1 MALPE
6 IATPIYT
13 LTIPST
19 KKRVKYRPF
28 LVKEQKL
35 LILAMENE
43 DQEQI
48 LDAITN
54 TIKACLITK
63 LDMSTL
69 ALFDIEYLFLQIR
82 ARSIS
87 EEIEMR
93 VTCADDGETTVDVK
107 FMVDDVKVNFP
118 KGHTNI
124 IKLDD
129 DLTIEMQYP
138 DLDYFAKINFM
149 DEKVDEYELVAKCIK
164 RVYVGED
171 DFTSDSLDESKAWV
185 EGLTNNQFEKIQSF
199 FETMPTL
206 RHVLKVKNPKTKVA
220 NEVVLEGLSDF
231 FVQPSFTRAS

>member
-6 IATPIYT
+6 IATPTYT

-19 KKRVKYRPF
+19 KKKVKYRPF
-28 LVKEQKL
+28 LVKEQKI

-54 TIKACLITK
+54 TIKSCLITK
-63 LDMSTL
+63 VDMATL

-93 VTCADDGETTVDVK
+93 VTCGDDGETTVDVK

-129 DLTIEMQYP
+129 NLTIEMQYP

-185 EGLTNNQFEKIQSF
+185 EGLTNSQFEKIQSF

-206 RHVLKVKNPKTKVA
+206 RHVLKVKNPKTKVT

-231 FVQPSFTRAS
+231 FV

>member
-1 MALPE
+1 MPLPE

-13 LTIPST
+13 LTLPST
-19 KKRVKYRPF
+19 KKKIKYRPF

-54 TIKACLITK
+54 TIQTCLLTK
-63 LDMSTL
+63 MDVKDM
-69 ALFDIEYLFLQIR
+69 ALFDIEYLFMQIR

-87 EEIEMR
+87 EEVELK
-93 VTCADDGETTVDVK
+93 VTCQDDGETTVDIK
-107 FMVDDVKVNFP
+107 FMVDDIKVEFP

-124 IKLDD
+124 IKLTD
-129 DLTIEMQYP
+129 DLTVEMKYP
-138 DLDYFAKINFM
+138 DIDYFTKINFM
-149 DEKVDEYELVAKCIK
+149 EETPDEYELVAKCIK

-171 DFTSDSLDESKAWV
+171 DYTSDSLEESKAWV
-185 EGLTNNQFEKIQSF
+185 EGLTNQQFEKIQQF

-206 RHVLKVKNPKTKVA
+206 RHVLKVKNPKTKVV

-231 FVQPSFTRAS
+231 FV

>member
-6 IATPIYT
+6 IATPTYT

-19 KKRVKYRPF
+19 KKKVKYRPF
-28 LVKEQKL
+28 LVKEQKI

-63 LDMSTL
+63 VDMATL

-124 IKLDD
+124 VKLDN

-138 DLDYFAKINFM
+138 DLDYFTKINFM

-185 EGLTNNQFEKIQSF
+185 EGLTNNQFEKIQQF

-206 RHVLKVKNPKTKVA
+206 RHVLKVKNPKTKVS

-231 FVQPSFTRAS
+231 FV

>member
-13 LTIPST
+13 LTLPST
-19 KKRVKYRPF
+19 KKKIKYRPF

-54 TIKACLITK
+54 TIQACLLTK
-63 LDMSTL
+63 IDVKDM
-69 ALFDIEYLFLQIR
+69 ALFDIEYLFMQIR

-87 EEIEMR
+87 EEVEMK
-93 VTCADDGETTVDVK
+93 VTCQDDGETTVDIK
-107 FMVDDVKVNFP
+107 FMVDDIKVEFP

-124 IKLDD
+124 IKLTD
-129 DLTIEMQYP
+129 DLTVEMKYP
-138 DLDYFAKINFM
+138 DIDYFTKINFM
-149 DEKVDEYELVAKCIK
+149 EETPDEYELVAKCIK

-171 DFTSDSLDESKAWV
+171 DYTSDSLEESKAWV
-185 EGLTNNQFEKIQSF
+185 EGLTNQQFEKIQQF

-206 RHVLKVKNPKTKVA
+206 RHVLKVKNPKTKVV

-231 FVQPSFTRAS
+231 FV

>member
-1 MALPE
+1 MPLPE

-13 LTIPST
+13 LTLPST
-19 KKRVKYRPF
+19 KKKIKYRPF

-54 TIKACLITK
+54 TIQTCLLTK
-63 LDMSTL
+63 MDVKDM
-69 ALFDIEYLFLQIR
+69 ALFDIEYLFMQIR

-87 EEIEMR
+87 EEVEMK
-93 VTCADDGETTVDVK
+93 VTCQDDGETTVDIK
-107 FMVDDVKVNFP
+107 FMVDDIKVNFP
-118 KGHTNI
+118 KGHTNV
-124 IKLDD
+124 IKLTD
-129 DLTIEMQYP
+129 DLTVEMKYP
-138 DLDYFAKINFM
+138 DIDYFTKINFM
-149 DEKVDEYELVAKCIK
+149 EETPDEYELVAKCIK

-206 RHVLKVKNPKTKVA
+206 RHVLKVKNPKTKVV

-231 FVQPSFTRAS
+231 FV

>member
-6 IATPIYT
+6 IATPTYT

-19 KKRVKYRPF
+19 KKKVKYRPF
-28 LVKEQKL
+28 LVKEQKI

-63 LDMSTL
+63 IDMATL

-93 VTCADDGETTVDVK
+93 VTCADDGETTVDLK

-124 IKLDD
+124 IELDN

-185 EGLTNNQFEKIQSF
+185 EGLTNSQFEKIQSF

-206 RHVLKVKNPKTKVA
+206 RHVLKVKNPKTKVV

-231 FVQPSFTRAS
+231 FV

>member
-13 LTIPST
+13 LSVPST

-35 LILAMENE
+35 LILALENN

-48 LDAITN
+48 LDAITK
-54 TIKACLITK
+54 TIQNCLHTK
-63 LDMSTL
+63 VNVSEM

-87 EEIEMR
+87 EEIEMK

-118 KGHTNI
+118 KGHTNV
-124 IKLDD
+124 IKIDD
-129 DLTIEMQYP
+129 DLTVEMKYP
-138 DLDYFAKINFM
+138 DLDYFTKVNFIGEEP
-149 DEKVDEYELVAKCIK
+149 DAYELVAKCIK

-171 DFTSDSLDESKAWV
+171 DYTADSVEESKKWV
-185 EGLTNNQFEKIQSF
+185 EGLTNAQFDKIQAF

-206 RHVLKVKNPKTKVA
+206 KHVLKVKNPKTKVA

-231 FVQPSFTRAS
+231 FA

>member
-19 KKRVKYRPF
+19 KKKVKYRPF

-63 LDMSTL
+63 VDMKTL

-93 VTCADDGETTVDVK
+93 VTCADDGDTTVDVK

-124 IKLDD
+124 IKLSDE
-129 DLTIEMQYP
+129 LTVEMQYP
-138 DLDYFAKINFM
+138 DLDYFTKINFM

-171 DFTSDSLDESKAWV
+171 DFTSDSLDESKEWV

-206 RHVLKVKNPKTKVA
+206 RHVLKVKNPKTKVV

-231 FVQPSFTRAS
+231 FV

>member
-6 IATPIYT
+6 IATPTYT

-19 KKRVKYRPF
+19 KKKVKYRPF
-28 LVKEQKL
+28 LVKEQKI

-54 TIKACLITK
+54 TIKSCLITK
-63 LDMSTL
+63 VDMTTL

-124 IKLDD
+124 VKLDG

-138 DLDYFAKINFM
+138 DLDYFTKINFM

-185 EGLTNNQFEKIQSF
+185 EGLTNNQFEKIQQF

-206 RHVLKVKNPKTKVA
+206 RHVLKVKNPKTKVT
-220 NEVVLEGLSDF
+220 NEVILEGLSDF
-231 FVQPSFTRAS
+231 FV

>member
-1 MALPE
+1 MPLPE

-13 LTIPST
+13 LTLPST
-19 KKRVKYRPF
+19 KKKIKYRPF

-54 TIKACLITK
+54 TIQTCLLTK
-63 LDMSTL
+63 MDVKDM
-69 ALFDIEYLFLQIR
+69 ALFDIEYLFMQIR

-87 EEIEMR
+87 EEVEMK
-93 VTCADDGETTVDVK
+93 VTCQDDGETTVDIK
-107 FMVDDVKVNFP
+107 FMVDDIKVEFP

-124 IKLDD
+124 IKLTD
-129 DLTIEMQYP
+129 DLTVEMKYP
-138 DLDYFAKINFM
+138 DIDYFTKVNFM
-149 DEKVDEYELVAKCIK
+149 EKTPDEYELVAKCIK

-171 DFTSDSLDESKAWV
+171 DYTSDSLEESKAWV
-185 EGLTNNQFEKIQSF
+185 EGLTNQQFEKIQQF

-206 RHVLKVKNPKTKVA
+206 RHVLKVKNPKTKVV

-231 FVQPSFTRAS
+231 FV

>member
-6 IATPIYT
+6 IATPTYT

-19 KKRVKYRPF
+19 KKKVKYRPF
-28 LVKEQKL
+28 LVKEQKI

-63 LDMSTL
+63 LDMATL

-93 VTCADDGETTVDVK
+93 VTCADDVETTVDVK

-124 IKLDD
+124 VKLDG

-138 DLDYFAKINFM
+138 DLDYFTKINFM

-206 RHVLKVKNPKTKVA
+206 RHVLKVKNPKTKVV

-231 FVQPSFTRAS
+231 FV

>member
-19 KKRVKYRPF
+19 KKKVKYRPF

-63 LDMSTL
+63 IDMTTL

-206 RHVLKVKNPKTKVA
+206 RHVLKVKNPKTKVT

-231 FVQPSFTRAS
+231 FV

>member
-13 LTIPST
+13 LSVPST

-35 LILAMENE
+35 LILALEND

-48 LDAITN
+48 LDAITK
-54 TIKACLITK
+54 TIQNCLHTK
-63 LDMSTL
+63 INVTDM

-87 EEIEMR
+87 EEIEMK

-118 KGHTNI
+118 KGHSNI

-129 DLTIEMQYP
+129 DLTIEMKYP
-138 DLDYFAKINFM
+138 DLEYFTQVNFVGGEP
-149 DEKVDEYELVAKCIK
+149 DPYELVAKCIK

-171 DFTSDSLDESKAWV
+171 DYTPDSVDESRKWL
-185 EGLTNNQFEKIQSF
+185 EGLTNQQFDKIQVF
-199 FETMPTL
+199 FETMPSL
-206 RHVLKVKNPKTKVA
+206 RHVLKVKNPKTKVS

-231 FVQPSFTRAS
+231 FA

>member
-1 MALPE
+1 MPLPE

-13 LTIPST
+13 LTLPST
-19 KKRVKYRPF
+19 KKKIKYRPF

-54 TIKACLITK
+54 TIQACLLTK
-63 LDMSTL
+63 IDVKDM
-69 ALFDIEYLFLQIR
+69 ALFDIEYLFMQIR

-87 EEIEMR
+87 EEVEMK
-93 VTCADDGETTVDVK
+93 VTCQDDGETTVDIK
-107 FMVDDVKVNFP
+107 FMVDDIKVEFP

-124 IKLDD
+124 IKLTD
-129 DLTIEMQYP
+129 DLTVEMKYP
-138 DLDYFAKINFM
+138 DIDYFTKINFM
-149 DEKVDEYELVAKCIK
+149 EETPDEYELVAKCIK

-206 RHVLKVKNPKTKVA
+206 RHVLKVKNPKTKVV

-231 FVQPSFTRAS
+231 FV

>member
-19 KKRVKYRPF
+19 KKKVKYRPF
-28 LVKEQKL
+28 LVKEQKI

-63 LDMSTL
+63 VDMATL

-124 IKLDD
+124 IKLSD

-171 DFTSDSLDESKAWV
+171 DFTSDSLDESKEWV

-206 RHVLKVKNPKTKVA
+206 RHVLKVKNPKTKVV

-231 FVQPSFTRAS
+231 FV

>member
-1 MALPE
+1 MPLPE
-6 IATPIYT
+6 IATPTYT

-19 KKRVKYRPF
+19 KKKVKYRPF
-28 LVKEQKL
+28 LVKEQKI

-54 TIKACLITK
+54 TIKSCLITK
-63 LDMSTL
+63 VDMTTL

-107 FMVDDVKVNFP
+107 FMVDDVKVSFP

-124 IKLDD
+124 IKLDN

-138 DLDYFAKINFM
+138 DLDYFTKINFM

-185 EGLTNNQFEKIQSF
+185 EGLTNNQFEKIQQF

-206 RHVLKVKNPKTKVA
+206 RHVLKVKNPKTKVT
-220 NEVVLEGLSDF
+220 NEVILEGLSDF
-231 FVQPSFTRAS
+231 FV

>member
-13 LTIPST
+13 LTVPSS

-35 LILAMENE
+35 LILALEND

-54 TIKACLITK
+54 TIRNCLITK
-63 LDMSTL
+63 LDVENL

-87 EEIEMR
+87 EEVEMR
-93 VTCADDGETTVDVK
+93 VTCADDAETTVDVK
-107 FMVDDVKVNFP
+107 FMVDNIKVNFP

-124 IKLDD
+124 IKLTDE
-129 DLTIEMQYP
+129 LTVEMKYP
-138 DLDYFAKINFM
+138 DLAYFAQVNFT
-149 DEKVDEYELVAKCIK
+149 EKEPDPYDLVAKCIK

-171 DFTSDSLDESKAWV
+171 DYTSDSIDESRKWV
-185 EGLTNNQFEKIQSF
+185 ESLTNQQYDKIQQF

-206 RHVLKVKNPKTKVA
+206 RHVLKVKNPKTKVV

-231 FVQPSFTRAS
+231 FV

>member
-1 MALPE
+1 MPLPE

-13 LTIPST
+13 LTLPST
-19 KKRVKYRPF
+19 KKKIKYRPF

-54 TIKACLITK
+54 TIQTCLLTK
-63 LDMSTL
+63 MDVKDM
-69 ALFDIEYLFLQIR
+69 ALFDIEYLFMQIR

-87 EEIEMR
+87 EEVEMK
-93 VTCADDGETTVDVK
+93 VTCQDDGETTVDVK
-107 FMVDDVKVNFP
+107 FMVDDIKVNFP

-124 IKLDD
+124 IKLTD
-129 DLTIEMQYP
+129 DLTVEMKYP
-138 DLDYFAKINFM
+138 DIDYFTKINFM
-149 DEKVDEYELVAKCIK
+149 EQTPDEYELVAKCIK

-171 DFTSDSLDESKAWV
+171 DYTSDSLEESKAWV
-185 EGLTNNQFEKIQSF
+185 EGLTNQQFEKIQQF

-206 RHVLKVKNPKTKVA
+206 RHVLKVKNPKTKVV

-231 FVQPSFTRAS
+231 FV

>member
-6 IATPIYT
+6 IATPTYT

-19 KKRVKYRPF
+19 KKKVKYRPF
-28 LVKEQKL
+28 LVKEQKI

-63 LDMSTL
+63 VDMSTL

-124 IKLDD
+124 IELNDE
-129 DLTIEMQYP
+129 LTIEMQYP

-206 RHVLKVKNPKTKVA
+206 RHVLKVKNPKTKVV

-231 FVQPSFTRAS
+231 FV

>member
-6 IATPIYT
+6 IATPTYT

-19 KKRVKYRPF
+19 KKKVKYRPF
-28 LVKEQKL
+28 LVKEQKI

-54 TIKACLITK
+54 TIKSCLITK
-63 LDMSTL
+63 VDMTTL

-206 RHVLKVKNPKTKVA
+206 RHVLKVKNPKTKVV

-231 FVQPSFTRAS
+231 FV

>member
-6 IATPIYT
+6 IATPTYT

-19 KKRVKYRPF
+19 KKKVKYRPF
-28 LVKEQKL
+28 LVKEQKI

-54 TIKACLITK
+54 TIKSCLITK
-63 LDMSTL
+63 VDMTTL

-107 FMVDDVKVNFP
+107 FMVDDVKVNYP

-124 IKLDD
+124 IELSDN
-129 DLTIEMQYP
+129 LTIEMQYP

-171 DFTSDSLDESKAWV
+171 DFTSDSLDESKEWV

-206 RHVLKVKNPKTKVA
+206 RHVLKVKNPKTKVT

-231 FVQPSFTRAS
+231 FV

>member
-1 MALPE
+1 MPLPE

-13 LTIPST
+13 LTLPST
-19 KKRVKYRPF
+19 KKKIKYRPF

-54 TIKACLITK
+54 TIQTCLLTK
-63 LDMSTL
+63 MDVKDM
-69 ALFDIEYLFLQIR
+69 ALFDIEYLFMQIR

-87 EEIEMR
+87 EEVEMK
-93 VTCADDGETTVDVK
+93 VTCQDDGETTVDIK
-107 FMVDDVKVNFP
+107 FMVDDIKVNFP
-118 KGHTNI
+118 KGHTNV
-124 IKLDD
+124 IKLTD
-129 DLTIEMQYP
+129 DLTVEMKYP
-138 DLDYFAKINFM
+138 DIDYFTKVNFM
-149 DEKVDEYELVAKCIK
+149 EQTPDEYELVAKCIK

-171 DFTSDSLDESKAWV
+171 DYTSDSLEESKAWV
-185 EGLTNNQFEKIQSF
+185 EGLTNQQFEKIQQF

-206 RHVLKVKNPKTKVA
+206 RHVLKVKNPKTKVV

-231 FVQPSFTRAS
+231 FV

>member
-19 KKRVKYRPF
+19 KKKVKYRPF

-63 LDMSTL
+63 IDMATL

-124 IKLDD
+124 IKLSD

-185 EGLTNNQFEKIQSF
+185 EGLTNSQFEKIQSF

-206 RHVLKVKNPKTKVA
+206 RHVLKVKNPKTKVV

-231 FVQPSFTRAS
+231 FV

>member
-19 KKRVKYRPF
+19 KKKVKYRPF

-63 LDMSTL
+63 VDMATL

-93 VTCADDGETTVDVK
+93 VTCGDDGETTVDVK

-129 DLTIEMQYP
+129 NLTIEMQYP

-206 RHVLKVKNPKTKVA
+206 RHVLKVKNPKTKVV

-231 FVQPSFTRAS
+231 FV

>member
-1 MALPE
+1 MPLPE

-13 LTIPST
+13 LTLPST
-19 KKRVKYRPF
+19 KKKIKYRPF

-54 TIKACLITK
+54 TIQTCLLTK
-63 LDMSTL
+63 MDVKDM
-69 ALFDIEYLFLQIR
+69 ALFDIEYLFMQIR

-87 EEIEMR
+87 EEVEMK
-93 VTCADDGETTVDVK
+93 VTCQDDGETTVDIK
-107 FMVDDVKVNFP
+107 FMVDDIKVEFP

-124 IKLDD
+124 IKLTD
-129 DLTIEMQYP
+129 DLTVEMKYP
-138 DLDYFAKINFM
+138 DIDYFTKINFM
-149 DEKVDEYELVAKCIK
+149 EETPDEYELVAKCIK

-171 DFTSDSLDESKAWV
+171 DYTSDSLEESKAWV
-185 EGLTNNQFEKIQSF
+185 EGLTNQQFEKIQQF

-206 RHVLKVKNPKTKVA
+206 RHVLKVKNPKTKVV

-231 FVQPSFTRAS
+231 FV

>member
-1 MALPE
+1 MPLPE

-13 LTIPST
+13 LTLPST
-19 KKRVKYRPF
+19 KKKIKYRPF

-54 TIKACLITK
+54 TIQACLLTK
-63 LDMSTL
+63 IDVKDM
-69 ALFDIEYLFLQIR
+69 ALFDIEYLFMQIR

-87 EEIEMR
+87 EEVEMK
-93 VTCADDGETTVDVK
+93 VTCQDDGETTVDIK
-107 FMVDDVKVNFP
+107 FMVDDIKVEFP

-124 IKLDD
+124 IKLTD
-129 DLTIEMQYP
+129 DLTVEMKYP
-138 DLDYFAKINFM
+138 DIDYFTKVNFM
-149 DEKVDEYELVAKCIK
+149 EKVPDEYELVAKCIK

-206 RHVLKVKNPKTKVA
+206 RHVLKVKNPKTKVT

-231 FVQPSFTRAS
+231 FV

>member
-6 IATPIYT
+6 IATPTYT

-19 KKRVKYRPF
+19 KKKVKYRPF
-28 LVKEQKL
+28 LVKEQKI

-63 LDMSTL
+63 VDMATL

-93 VTCADDGETTVDVK
+93 VTCGDDGETTVDVK

-129 DLTIEMQYP
+129 NLTIEMQYP

-206 RHVLKVKNPKTKVA
+206 RHVLKVKNPKTKVT

-231 FVQPSFTRAS
+231 FV

>member
-19 KKRVKYRPF
+19 KKKVKYRPF

-54 TIKACLITK
+54 TIKACLITNV
-63 LDMSTL
+63 DMATL

-124 IKLDD
+124 IKLSD

-206 RHVLKVKNPKTKVA
+206 RHVLKVKNPKTKVV

-231 FVQPSFTRAS
+231 FV

>member
-19 KKRVKYRPF
+19 KKKVKYRPF
-28 LVKEQKL
+28 LVKEQKI

-63 LDMSTL
+63 IDMTTL

-124 IKLDD
+124 IQLSD

-185 EGLTNNQFEKIQSF
+185 EGLTNSQFEKIQSF

-206 RHVLKVKNPKTKVA
+206 RHVLKVKNPKTKVV

-231 FVQPSFTRAS
+231 FV

>member
-6 IATPIYT
+6 IATPTYT

-19 KKRVKYRPF
+19 KKKVKYRPF

-63 LDMSTL
+63 IDMATL

-124 IKLDD
+124 IKLSD

-185 EGLTNNQFEKIQSF
+185 EGLTNSQFEKIQSF

-206 RHVLKVKNPKTKVA
+206 RHVLKVKNPKTKVV

-231 FVQPSFTRAS
+231 FV

>member
-6 IATPIYT
+6 IATPTYT

-19 KKRVKYRPF
+19 KKKVKYRPF
-28 LVKEQKL
+28 LVKEQKI

-54 TIKACLITK
+54 TIKSCLITK
-63 LDMSTL
+63 VDMATL

-93 VTCADDGETTVDVK
+93 VTCGDDGETTVDVK

-129 DLTIEMQYP
+129 NLTIEMQYP

-206 RHVLKVKNPKTKVA
+206 RHVLKVKNPKTKVT

-231 FVQPSFTRAS
+231 FV